1 MPLCS
6 GVVLDNEEAKDS
18 TPRHGRLAKK
28 REPHLYVNNSAVR
41 YHTDR
46 AGFAA
51 DATPYKPKKNDNI
64 GDIRAKLFVMSKDPR
79 KFIEAHGL
87 Q

>member
-1 MPLCS
+1 M
-6 GVVLDNEEAKDS
+6 
-18 TPRHGRLAKK
+18 TTF
-28 REPHLYVNNSAVR
+28 AVR